1 MEASSEQ
8 LKQDQRWMKLALQQA
23 NRALAI
29 DEVPVGAVLVREGS
43 VIAEGCNQ
51 VIRECDPSAHAEVVT
66 LRAAA
71 QADSNYRLPGS
82 TLYVTIEPCAMCVG
96 AIVHA
101 RVARV
106 VFGAS
111 EPKAGCVVS
120 HTGLLDGGQFN
131 HSFEVTSGVLAE
143 ECGELMSGFF
153 SARR

>member
-1 MEASSEQ
+1 MNRHRIETEQDHKWME
-8 LKQDQRWMKLALQQA
+8 LALLQA
-23 NRALAI
+23 QKAQLIN
-29 DEVPVGAVLVREGS
+29 EVPVGAVLIRGDKL
-43 VIAEGCNQ
+43 IAEGHNQ
-51 VIRECDPSAHAEVVT
+51 VISACDPSAHAEIVT

-71 QADSNYRLPGS
+71 QTEVNYRLPGS

-106 VFGAS
+106 VFGAT

-131 HSFEVTSGVLAE
+131 HSFDVTSGVLAND
-143 ECGELMSGFF
+143 CGELMSGFF
-153 SARR
+153 AARR

>member
-1 MEASSEQ
+1 MKNDRTHAES
-8 LKQDQRWMKLALQQA
+8 DQNWMQLALLQA
-23 NRALAI
+23 KHAFDIN
-29 DEVPVGAVLVREGS
+29 EVPVGAVLVRDDA
-43 VIAEGCNQ
+43 VIAAGHNQ
-51 VIRECDPSAHAEVVT
+51 VISACDPSAHAELVT

-71 QADSNYRLPGS
+71 QADANYRLPGS

-120 HTGLLDGGQFN
+120 HTGLLEGGQFN
-131 HSFEVTSGVLAE
+131 HSFEVTAGVLGD